1 MRDKAQNLVAVWRK
15 RLPLVVGFQKG
26 TSRKTSLGRK
36 ALHIPAKTASSTGRC
51 NTIWYKSFLYK
62 VVFMTQRRRV
72 KLSANQ
78 RTDMWSR
85 WKAGQS
91 LHEIGR
97 VFGKDHVSIQFML
110 AQHGGIAPAS
120 RRRSPLTLTL
130 GERENI
136 SRGIACGSS
145 IREIAKA
152 LQRAVSTVSREVA
165 RHGGRPLYRA
175 SEADHQ
181 AWESALRPK
190 RCLLAIHVKLQ
201 KIVAGKLILDWSPEQ
216 ISGWLK
222 IQYPQD
228 ESMLVSH
235 ETIYRSLF
243 IQARGVLKKELIQH
257 LRFQR
262 RIRRS
267 RHARDS
273 GHRSGQIVDAIS
285 IRERPAEIEDRAIP
299 GHWEGDL
306 IGGTKNSHIATL
318 VERHSRFT
326 MLVKV
331 SSKDTATVVAALGR
345 HVRRLPAS
353 LRRSL
358 TWDRGLEMAK
368 HKSFTV
374 ATNVKV
380 YFCDPQSPW
389 QRGSNEN
396 TNGLLRQYFPK
407 RTDLSGY
414 SQAEL
419 DRVALRLNQRPR
431 KTLGFETPASR
442 LRASVASTH

>member
-1 MRDKAQNLVAVWRK
+1 MAQA
-15 RLPLVVGFQKG
+15 
-26 TSRKTSLGRK
+26 
-36 ALHIPAKTASSTGRC
+36 
-51 NTIWYKSFLYK
+51 
-62 VVFMTQRRRV
+62 RRW
-72 KLSANQ
+72 KLSVSQ
-78 RTDMWSR
+78 RIEMWGR

-97 VFGKDHVSIQFML
+97 AVGKSHVVIQFLL
-110 AQHGGIAPAS
+110 ARHGGIAPPT
-120 RRRSPLTLTL
+120 RRRARSTLTL
-130 GERENI
+130 AEREDI
-136 SRGIACGSS
+136 SRGIASGSS
-145 IREIAKA
+145 MREIAKG

-175 SEADHQ
+175 NEADQQ

-190 RCLLAIHVKLQ
+190 RCLLAVRRKLR
-201 KIVAGKLILDWSPEQ
+201 KIVASKLILDWSPEQ

-222 IQYPQD
+222 NQFPQD
-228 ESMLVSH
+228 ETMRVSH

-243 IQARGVLKKELIQH
+243 IQARGALKKELIQH
-257 LRFQR
+257 LRTKR

-267 RHARDS
+267 RHARDR
-273 GHRSGQIVDAIS
+273 GHHCGQIVDAIS
-285 IRERPAEIEDRAIP
+285 IRERPAEVEERAIP

-306 IGGTKNSHIATL
+306 LRGTNNSHIATL
-318 VERHSRFT
+318 VERHSRFVA
-326 MLVKV
+326 LVKV
-331 SSKDTATVVAALGR
+331 PSKDTAAVVAALSR
-345 HVRRLPAS
+345 HVRKLPAS

-358 TWDRGLEMAK
+358 TWDRGLEMAQ

-374 ATNVKV
+374 TTNVKV

-407 RTDLSGY
+407 RTDLSGF
-414 SQAEL
+414 SQSEL
-419 DRVALRLNQRPR
+419 DKVALRLNQRPR

-442 LRASVASTH
+442 LQASVATTP